1 METGNTGNGKEAMGT
16 TAEPSS
22 DVPTAEMGTR
32 PCASAE

>member
-1 METGNTGNGKEAMGT
+1 MEIGNTGNGKEATGT

-22 DVPTAEMGTR
+22 DVLTAETGTR